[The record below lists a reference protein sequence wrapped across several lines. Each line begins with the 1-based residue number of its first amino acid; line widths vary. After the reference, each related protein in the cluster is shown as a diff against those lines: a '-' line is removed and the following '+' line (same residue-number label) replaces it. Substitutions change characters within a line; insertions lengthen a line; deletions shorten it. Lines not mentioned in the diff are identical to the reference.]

1 MTLNI
6 IDDDVS
12 VELNETY
19 DLTLIE
25 APPDVMISTHKKTT
39 VIIMDNDSKKVITG
53 YIFNHIKEEE
63 GGG

>member
-25 APPDVMISTHKKTT
+25 APPDVMISANKTT

-53 YIFNHIKEEE
+53 CILNYIKEEDR
-63 GGG
+63 GG